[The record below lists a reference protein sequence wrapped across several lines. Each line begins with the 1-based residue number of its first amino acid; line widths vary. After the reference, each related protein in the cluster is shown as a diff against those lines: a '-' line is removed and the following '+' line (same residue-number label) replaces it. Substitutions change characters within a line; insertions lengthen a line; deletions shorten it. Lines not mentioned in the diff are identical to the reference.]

1 MKHNL
6 TSNANHKEF
15 YEVSKKINELRN
27 NPLAIIDDYQF
38 TSNVHPLVSNYAYN
52 RVQKELENE
61 RFVTLIKLARAF
73 DEETLNK
80 CINVL
85 GYTLNVNN

>member
-6 TSNANHKEF
+6 TSDANHKES

-27 NPLAIIDDYQF
+27 NPLAITDDCQF
-38 TSNVHPLVSNYAYN
+38 IVNVHPLVSNHARN

-61 RFVTLIKLARAF
+61 RFATLIKLARAF
-73 DEETLNK
+73 DDETLSK
-80 CINVL
+80 TINVL
-85 GYTLNVNN
+85 GYTLNVK

>member
-6 TSNANHKEF
+6 TLSVNHEES

-38 TSNVHPLVSNYAYN
+38 TVNVHPLVSNYAFN
-52 RVQKELENE
+52 RVNKELENE
-61 RFVTLIKLARAF
+61 RFATLIKLARAF
-73 DEETLNK
+73 DDETLSK
-80 CINVL
+80 TINVL
-85 GYTLNVNN
+85 GYTLNVK